1 MTSKRHHISLPG
13 AVRLFFCVVVVVDKV
28 VGIWVSVQHKQ
39 I

>member
-13 AVRLFFCVVVVVDKV
+13 AVRLFFSVVVVDKV
-28 VGIWVSVQHKQ
+28 VGVWVSVQHKQ